1 MAEQSRVYG
10 NFRGVDFTSDPA
22 QVSPHRF
29 SYCVN
34 MWKDYESQNGIAVE
48 TFPGYRRLTRSSA
61 GTSKVN
67 GIHRYKGRILLHT
80 GTTLWEVVDL
90 KSPTGQGGLESI
102 HVGLADHKS
111 TSFVWGDH
119 LYILDGEKYL
129 RVTLEKSSITGT
141 DVWKI
146 KNVNDVAYEPTV
158 EVNGTEVEQRNILS
172 NKKKKTFLLGTMES
186 THSPYMVFADATMVT
201 GENNVVFTGFSS
213 TPSRVIKIPDTV
225 TIDEKVKTVVEIL
238 NFDLSDQGLF
248 DIVIPSTVQY
258 IGGDAFKNMISNQN
272 INRIW
277 FGGSSELWAHRRT
290 TWGLGFANL
299 EDSGRPIFFGRMP
312 DADVLYYE
320 GNLSDTDVADI
331 ADRYSATFT
340 YVEKTSG
347 STLKGSYVSVMSGLS
362 EIKKRSATATEQY
375 DLSAE
380 DKAFPQCTLVQSF
393 NGNLFFSGSPAA
405 PSKIWWCAAPA
416 DTSVPDPSYIGEF
429 NYDLCGLDDS
439 PIVSMMAQ
447 SSALTVF
454 KQKSDQ
460 DATIYYYTPIESSS
474 DLVPSRYAE
483 SEGGS
488 GIACIGSSCNFLD
501 DAVFLSKRGL
511 EGIQKTAVNLERSVV
526 HRSSFVDAKLQ
537 TEELSKAW
545 LLEWKGYL
553 CVLFPN
559 GHMYLAD
566 SRRTASGNEGSEYEW
581 FYVEGLRGYG
591 KSKKAGETPF
601 LYVFD
606 EGTPVYAY
614 ADEADLFELSAA
626 TETLIDEDGCI
637 TLSNGIK
644 VTVKRGVTI
653 DDVASKQAAVDASL
667 GKDAEVYSTS
677 EGTQTVYY
685 TKDGYLCYPSGEYAA
700 DESGEDITCAA
711 VIDDVLYFGAGGA
724 LYCIN
729 TDKRTNKR
737 INEDGK
743 EEECEWH
750 IPNEYYTFCGRRY
763 KSGFVTFA
771 DNCGVPHL
779 RKKIIKKSLV
789 VKTKSMDNSKFYLK
803 VGTDRVPFNEN
814 EEVHTSGTLDFGAL
828 KFDTMDLF
836 DQDKTIVPFRAS
848 AKKFVEAQ
856 LMLYSDGFKRPF
868 GVYNMAFRFEVTGR
882 VKE

>member
-22 QVSPHRF
+22 QVSPYRF
-29 SYCVN
+29 SHCVN

-48 TFPGYRRLTRSSA
+48 TFPGYRRLTLSSA

-90 KSPTGQGGLESI
+90 KSPTGQGGLELI

-111 TSFVWGDH
+111 TSFVWGDC

-129 RVTLEKSSITGT
+129 CVTLEKSPITGT

-146 KNVNDVAYEPTV
+146 ENVNDVAYEPTV

-172 NKKKKTFLLGTMES
+172 NKKKKTFSLGTMES
-186 THSPYMVFADATMVT
+186 THSPYMVFADATMIV
-201 GENNVVFTGFSS
+201 GENNVAFAGFG
-213 TPSRVIKIPDTV
+213 TKVPNRVIKIPDTV
-225 TIDEKVKTVVEIL
+225 TIDENVKTVVEIL
-238 NFDLSDQGLF
+238 DFDLVTQGSF

-258 IGGDAFKNMISNQN
+258 IGGAAFEKMILNQN

-277 FGGSSELWAHRRT
+277 FGGSAARWSALRET
-290 TWGLGFANL
+290 YSGFANL
-299 EDSGRPIFFGRMP
+299 GNSGRPIYFGQVP
-312 DADVLYYE
+312 DADVLYYD
-320 GNLSDTDVADI
+320 GDLSDTDVNKI
-331 ADRYSATFT
+331 ADRHNATFT

-347 STLKGSYVSVMSGLS
+347 STLKGSYISVANGLP
-362 EIKKRSATATEQY
+362 EIKKLSTTATEQY
-375 DLSAE
+375 VLSGE
-380 DKAFPQCTLVQSF
+380 DKAFPKCTLVQSF
-393 NGNLFFSGSPAA
+393 NGNLFFSGSPDA
-405 PSKIWWCAAPA
+405 PSKIWWCAAPK
-416 DTSVPDPSYIGEF
+416 DTGIPNPTYIGEYNF
-429 NYDLCGLDDS
+429 DLCGLDDS

-447 SSALTVF
+447 SSVLTVF

-460 DATIYYYTPIESSS
+460 DATIYYYSALQSES
-474 DLVPSRYAE
+474 DLVPSIYAE

-488 GIACIGSSCNFLD
+488 GIACIGPSCNFLD

-537 TEELSKAW
+537 TEDLSKAW

-566 SRRTASGNEGSEYEW
+566 SRRTASGNEGTEYEW
-581 FYVEGLRGYG
+581 FYVEGLRGY
-591 KSKKAGETPF
+591 ET
-601 LYVFD
+601 D
-606 EGTPVYAY
+606 STIYAY
-614 ADEADLFELSAA
+614 ADEGDYNEYVAL
-626 TETLIDEDGCI
+626 TGV
-637 TLSNGIK
+637 GIK
-644 VTVKRGVTI
+644 PDYIKVNNDATR
-653 DDVASKQAAVDASL
+653 DDVAFGTIASFESVVG
-667 GKDAEVYSTS
+667 GKTYIHYYEKETS
-677 EGTQTVYY
+677 
-685 TKDGYLCYPSGEYAA
+685 YLCRPTDEYA
-700 DESGEDITCAA
+700 DGNGKDITCAA

-729 TDKRTNKR
+729 TDKREGDT
-737 INEDGK
+737 
-743 EEECEWH
+743 

-868 GVYNMAFRFEVTGR
+868 GVYSMAFRFEVTGR

>member
-22 QVSPHRF
+22 QVSPYRF
-29 SYCVN
+29 SHCVN

-48 TFPGYRRLTRSSA
+48 TFPGYRRLATA
-61 GTSKVN
+61 VGDMN
-67 GIHRYKGRILLHT
+67 GIHKFGNKIYCHIGTEFYLLD
-80 GTTLWEVVDL
+80 GVQFKE
-90 KSPTGQGGLESI
+90 KAS
-102 HVGLADHKS
+102 GLADHKS
-111 TSFVWGDH
+111 TSFVWGDK
-119 LYILDGEKYL
+119 LYILDGETYWVYDEAIEDNPLKK
-129 RVTLEKSSITGT
+129 VS
-141 DVWKI
+141 D
-146 KNVNDVAYEPTV
+146 DAYVPTV

-172 NKKKKTFLLGTMES
+172 SKQIKSFLFAGFDSTYSPFLTFNTVPFQSGIVQAFSFTGLEYKG
-186 THSPYMVFADATMVT
+186 SPDVDHVLKIPEKI
-201 GENNVVFTGFSS
+201 GENIVEGIAFEHKGTLNL
-213 TPSRVIKIPDTV
+213 
-225 TIDEKVKTVVEIL
+225 IDLI
-238 NFDLSDQGLF
+238 
-248 DIVIPSTVQY
+248 IPSTVKH
-258 IGGDAFKNMISNQN
+258 IAAGSFANIP
-272 INRIW
+272 INRVW
-277 FGGSSELWAHRRT
+277 FGGTATQWSEIISNYPSVEAE
-290 TWGLGFANL
+290 LGNV
-299 EDSGRPIFFGRMP
+299 PIFFGQSP
-312 DADVLYYE
+312 DSGVLYYD
-320 GNLSDTDVADI
+320 GNLSSKNLTDTLSRYNASLVYVEEEDGYTKSGTYILVRSGIEGIKKLSADI
-331 ADRYSATFT
+331 TEDVEIDESFT
-340 YVEKTSG
+340 K
-347 STLKGSYVSVMSGLS
+347 
-362 EIKKRSATATEQY
+362 
-375 DLSAE
+375 
-380 DKAFPQCTLVQSF
+380 CTIVQSF

-405 PSKIWWCAAPA
+405 PSKIWWCAAPK
-416 DTSVPDPSYIGEF
+416 DTGIPNPTYIGEYNF
-429 NYDLCGLDDS
+429 DLCGLDDS

-447 SSALTVF
+447 SSVLTVF

-460 DATIYYYTPIESSS
+460 DATIYYYSALQSES
-474 DLVPSRYAE
+474 DLVPSIYAE

-537 TEELSKAW
+537 TEDLSNAW

-566 SRRTASGNEGSEYEW
+566 SRRTASGNEGTEYEW
-581 FYVEGLRGYG
+581 FYVEGLRGY
-591 KSKKAGETPF
+591 ET
-601 LYVFD
+601 D
-606 EGTPVYAY
+606 STIYAY
-614 ADEADLFELSAA
+614 ADEGDYNEYVAL
-626 TETLIDEDGCI
+626 TGV
-637 TLSNGIK
+637 GIK
-644 VTVKRGVTI
+644 PDYIKVNNDATI
-653 DDVASKQAAVDASL
+653 DDVAFGTIISFPSYVG
-667 GKDAEVYSTS
+667 GKTYDHYYEEETS
-677 EGTQTVYY
+677 
-685 TKDGYLCYPSGEYAA
+685 YLCRPTDEYA
-700 DESGEDITCAA
+700 DENDEDITCAA

-729 TDKRTNKR
+729 TDKREGDT
-737 INEDGK
+737 
-743 EEECEWH
+743 